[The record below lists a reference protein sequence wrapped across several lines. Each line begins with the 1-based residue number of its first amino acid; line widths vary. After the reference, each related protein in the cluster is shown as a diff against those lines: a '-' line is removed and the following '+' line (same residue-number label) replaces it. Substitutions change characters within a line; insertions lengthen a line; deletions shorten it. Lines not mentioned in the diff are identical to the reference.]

1 MAFLPENLPPVI
13 YDTDESSEDEL
24 QNDPNRL
31 RKEFRDHSSYFLFW
45 LRPVIIPNW
54 EIYYIKIYLQVKMN
68 LKMKIKTKII
78 QLTQLTIQLARWDIS
93 LLLWL
98 SF

>member
-31 RKEFRDHSSYFLFW
+31 RKEFRDHPSYFW
-45 LRPVIIPNW
+45 LRPVIIPN
-54 EIYYIKIYLQVKMN
+54 
-68 LKMKIKTKII
+68 
-78 QLTQLTIQLARWDIS
+78 
-93 LLLWL
+93 
-98 SF
+98 